1 MSSPATTGT
10 IATIGRPAATL
21 ILARD
26 GAEGP
31 EIFLMQRHHAASFV
45 AGAHVFPGG
54 ALDPAD
60 DDPWWAGH
68 GLGDV
73 EASRILGLPHGGLA
87 YWVAAVRE
95 CFEESGLLLA
105 RHADGS
111 APDPAELAALRER
124 VADTA
129 PGNAAFLA
137 LCRERGLAPMLSDI
151 VYLAH
156 WITPPGRP
164 RCFDT
169 RFFLARAP
177 QGQRAQADQSETVAH
192 AWMRPAEALEKKRR
206 GEIDLVFATTS
217 TLQALCP
224 FDSVDA
230 MLAHARALRDIP
242 ALRAWPSQAGGRERL
257 LLPGDRAYAE
267 VIKLDPQGAGTALS
281 EILPGKAVRLSPR
294 VLRITAPNPGVM
306 TGPGTNSYLV
316 GNGEMALID
325 PGPLL
330 PEHVSALAAAIAES
344 GGALRWILTTHTH
357 PDHSPA
363 AHAVKAMTGATVLG
377 MPAPPLER
385 QDRDFAPDRSPVA
398 GERIAAGGATLRVLH
413 TPGHASN
420 HLCYLLEEE
429 RLLFSGD
436 HIMQGSTV
444 VINPPDG
451 NMRAYFASLQALLD
465 EDLEWIAPGHGFLI
479 GDPHAAV
486 RRLLAH
492 RQAREDKVMRALR
505 AAGTAALE
513 ALVPLVYDDVPAN
526 RHAPAARSLLAHLQ
540 KLEAEGKA
548 VSDAGVWRA
557 ASLP

>member
-1 MSSPATTGT
+1 MTPTLLTP
-10 IATIGRPAATL
+10 RPAATL

-26 GAEGP
+26 SAAGP

-54 ALDPAD
+54 AVDPAD
-60 DDPWWAGH
+60 ADCWWASG
-68 GLGDV
+68 GFTDAD
-73 EASRILGLPHGGLA
+73 ASRILGLEQGGLA

-105 RHADGS
+105 RDAAGR
-111 APDPAELAALRER
+111 APQPQELAALRAC

-137 LCRERGLAPMLSDI
+137 LCRERGLRPAFDELAYLS
-151 VYLAH
+151 H
-156 WITPPGRP
+156 WITPPGLP

-177 QGQRAQADQSETVAH
+177 QGQEAQADQSETVAH
-192 AWMRPAEALEKKRR
+192 AWLRPATALERQRR
-206 GEIDLVFATTS
+206 GEIDLVFATIQ
-217 TLQALCP
+217 TLKSLAD
-224 FDSVDA
+224 FDSVAA
-230 MLAHARALRDIP
+230 MLDYARAPRSIP
-242 ALRAWPSQAGGRERL
+242 ALRPRISQAGGAKRM

-267 VIKLDPQGAGTALS
+267 VAKLDPAGAGTTLS
-281 EILPGKAVRLSPR
+281 EILPGQPVRLSAR
-294 VLRITAPNPGVM
+294 VLRITAPNPGLM

-316 GNGEMALID
+316 GNEELALID

-330 PEHVSALAAAIAES
+330 EAHVEALLAAIAAS
-344 GGALRWILTTHTH
+344 GGRLRWILTTHTH
-357 PDHSPA
+357 VDHSPA
-363 AHAVKAMTGATVLG
+363 AQLLKERTGAQVLG
-377 MPAPPLER
+377 MPAPPFER
-385 QDRDFAPDRSPVA
+385 QDHDFAPDRSPVD
-398 GERIAAGGATLRVLH
+398 GERIEAGGATLRVLH

-429 RLLFSGD
+429 RLLFTGD

-451 NMRAYFASLQALLD
+451 NMRDYFASLNALFD
-465 EDLEWIAPGHGFLI
+465 IELEWLAPGHGFLI
-479 GDPHAAV
+479 GQPHAAV

-492 RQAREDKVMRALR
+492 RQQREDKVLAALR
-505 AAGTAALE
+505 AAGAATIAAL
-513 ALVPLVYDDVPAN
+513 LPTVYDDVPAE

-548 VSDAGVWRA
+548 QDDDGVWRA
-557 ASLP
+557 KP

>member
-1 MSSPATTGT
+1 MTIDPSMPFPAP
-10 IATIGRPAATL
+10 IGRPAATL

-26 GAEGP
+26 SAEGP

-60 DDPWWAGH
+60 EDPWWASH
-68 GLGDV
+68 GLDDGQ
-73 EASRILGLPHGGLA
+73 ASRILGLSHGGLA

-95 CFEESGLLLA
+95 CFEESGLLLV
-105 RHADGS
+105 RDADGR
-111 APDPAELAALRER
+111 APDPSDLAALRER

-137 LCRERGLAPMLSDI
+137 LCRERRLSPLLADMAYLS
-151 VYLAH
+151 H

-169 RFFLARAP
+169 RFFIARAP
-177 QGQRAQADQSETVAH
+177 QGQLAQADQSETVAH
-192 AWMRPAEALEKKRR
+192 AWMRPAEALEKKRL

-217 TLQALCP
+217 TLQALAA

-230 MLAHARALRDIP
+230 MLAHARSPRAIP

-257 LLPGDRAYAE
+257 LLPGDRGYAE
-267 VIKLDPQGAGTALS
+267 VVKLDPEGVGMALS
-281 EILPGKAVRLSPR
+281 EILPGRPVRLSPR
-294 VLRITAPNPGVM
+294 IVRVTAPNPGVM

-316 GNGEMALID
+316 GTGELALID
-325 PGPLL
+325 PGPAL
-330 PEHVSALAAAIAES
+330 PEHVDALAAAIAQS
-344 GGALRWILTTHTH
+344 GGTLRWILTTHTH

-363 AHAVKAMTGATVLG
+363 AQALKALTGATVLG

-385 QDRDFAPDRSPVA
+385 QDHDFAPDRVPVA
-398 GERIAAGGATLRVLH
+398 GERIVAGDATLRVLH

-420 HLCYLLEEE
+420 HLCYLLEDE
-429 RLLFSGD
+429 RLLFTGD
-436 HIMQGSTV
+436 HVMGGSTV

-451 NMRAYFASLQALLD
+451 NMREYFASLEALLE
-465 EDLEWIAPGHGFLI
+465 EDLEWLAPGHGFLI
-479 GDPHAAV
+479 GDPHGAV

-492 RQAREDKVMRALR
+492 RRAREDKVLRALR
-505 AAGTAALE
+505 AVGSARLE
-513 ALVPLVYDDVPAN
+513 ALVPAVYDDVPAN
-526 RHAPAARSLLAHLQ
+526 RHAPAARSLLAHLV

-548 VSDAGVWRA
+548 VANDGVWRA
-557 ASLP
+557 A